1 MGRKDCSLPAAAL
14 WTSSGLMLK
23 FIASFPKAI
32 AFLIWRAGLTG
43 LWCGELHDNTEGR
56 THQLSERDTH
66 GSEDGGSAALLLHS
80 ACLQPK
86 QQLPG
91 SWPVGLV
98 ESKSDNTHGV
108 AKLKSLAQHW
118 CVTGAVPRSSWPPD
132 LLSNKWKLVLTIP
145 TIRNRKEGKIS
156 SWQDRLFRL
165 EEMSCLVFQ
174 KGENSQQ
181 RKQREQGHWIRQL
194 FFCTSGPLSPSHW
207 WHKLQPLH
215 QEHCLLEGP
224 WWPGC

>member
-1 MGRKDCSLPAAAL
+1 M
-14 WTSSGLMLK
+14 
-23 FIASFPKAI
+23 
-32 AFLIWRAGLTG
+32 
-43 LWCGELHDNTEGR
+43 
-56 THQLSERDTH
+56 HQLSKRATW
-66 GSEDGGSAALLLHS
+66 GSEDGDSVAPLLHS

-98 ESKSDNTHGV
+98 ESKSDDTHGV

-132 LLSNKWKLVLTIP
+132 LLSNKWKLVFTIP

-165 EEMSCLVFQ
+165 EETSCLAFQ

-181 RKQREQGHWIRQL
+181 RKQRERGHWIRQL
-194 FFCTSGPLSPSHW
+194 FFCYSNCAHVPLPPDRDDINPSPSTMDT
-207 WHKLQPLH
+207 
-215 QEHCLLEGP
+215 
-224 WWPGC
+224 GCFKGLGDQGANKGWDNPRYIAVKKKSCIFTKHV